1 MPFYEY
7 QCQACGHQFTKMQS
21 VSADPLTDCPECGK
35 AELQKLVSAPRFTK
49 GDKWL
54 KSPTLSKGGKE
65 NFMDVDAKH
74 AKERNEDEYYGKTM
88 GPPKPP
94 HGHDPTDPKGI
105 RFKDDPPPKKESA
118 PEVSTKKTD

>member
-7 QCQACGHQFTKMQS
+7 QCQACGHQFTKMQT
-21 VSADPLTDCPECGK
+21 VSADPLTDCPACGK

-65 NFMDVDAKH
+65 NFLDVDAKH
-74 AKERNEDEYYGKTM
+74 AKERNDDEYFSKTM

-105 RFKDDPPPKKESA
+105 RFKDDPPPKPDPK
-118 PEVSTKKTD
+118 PEVTTKKKD